1 MKSEAS
7 YTVELS
13 LLLPVVL
20 FVLFAPIYMGYEFY
34 SRTEQVS
41 VSGWDTS
48 FCAEKKVRNIK
59 LAGDILEELK

>member
-20 FVLFAPIYMGYEFY
+20 FVLFAPVYTGYALY
-34 SRTEQVS
+34 SQTEQVS
-41 VSGWDTS
+41 VSGWDNT
-48 FCAEKKVRNIK
+48 FCAEKKVRNTK